1 MESPRAVVGNK
12 ASMSKIFVV
21 GSYNTGLT
29 IRVPRMPVL
38 GESLAGDS
46 FNMGAGGKG
55 SNQAIGA
62 ARLGAEV
69 RLLVCLGDDIF
80 AENALRLYR
89 REGIAIDLVH
99 QIAGASSGIGFVN
112 IVPSGE
118 NWITVDLGANLLMT
132 PQRIRDCTT
141 EISDSDILMTQL
153 EIPPESAAA
162 ALRLGKDS
170 GALTILNPAPAQPIE
185 QAYLADVDI
194 LTPNASEAR
203 ILLGLPPD
211 DASPPHDLAQRLLEL
226 DVGRVVVTLGA
237 DGALIA
243 DGAETTHV
251 PAIPI
256 QAVDVTGAGDSFNAA
271 LAVSLGE
278 GLTLEEAVRFAVRA
292 GAYTALHL
300 GVIDGLPTRADLENF
315 GLLS

>member
-1 MESPRAVVGNK
+1 
-12 ASMSKIFVV
+12 MSRIFVV

-46 FNMGAGGKG
+46 FDMGAGGKG

-80 AENALRLYR
+80 AEDALRLYH
-89 REGIAIDLVH
+89 REGIGADFVH

-132 PQRIRDCTT
+132 PQHVRDCAA
-141 EISDSDILMTQL
+141 EINDCDILMTQL
-153 EIPPESAAA
+153 EIPLETAAE

-185 QAYLADVDI
+185 RAHLADVDI

-203 ILLGLPPD
+203 ILLGLPPAD
-211 DASPPHDLAQRLLEL
+211 RSQPHELARRLL
-226 DVGRVVVTLGA
+226 DMGVGRVVVTLGEG
-237 DGALIA
+237 GALIA
-243 DGAETTHV
+243 EGEEATRV

-271 LAVSLGE
+271 LAVSLSGGASLKE
-278 GLTLEEAVRFAVRA
+278 SVRFAVRA
-292 GAYTALHL
+292 GAYTAMHL
-300 GVIDGLPTRADLENF
+300 GVIAGLPTRAELEAFTLTN
-315 GLLS
+315 

>member
-1 MESPRAVVGNK
+1 MP
-12 ASMSKIFVV
+12 KIFVV

-29 IRVPRMPVL
+29 IRVPRMPAL
-38 GESLAGDS
+38 GESLVGDS
-46 FNMGAGGKG
+46 FDMGPGGKG

-62 ARLGAEV
+62 ARLGADV

-99 QIAGASSGIGFVN
+99 QLAGASSGIGFVN

-118 NWITVDLGANLLMT
+118 NWITVDLGANLQMT
-132 PQRIRDCTT
+132 PQHARDCAA
-141 EISDSDILMTQL
+141 EIGDCDILMTQL
-153 EIPPESAAA
+153 EIPIETAAA
-162 ALRLGKDS
+162 ALRLGKES
-170 GALTILNPAPAQPIE
+170 GATTILNPAPAQPVKRE
-185 QAYLADVDI
+185 QLADVDI

-211 DASPPHDLAQRLLEL
+211 DPSPPRDLAQRLLGL
-226 DVGRVVVTLGA
+226 GVDCVVITLGG

-243 DGAETTHV
+243 DGVGTTRI
-251 PAIPI
+251 PAVSI
-256 QAVDVTGAGDSFNAA
+256 QVVDVTGAGDSFNAA

-278 GLTLEEAVRFAVRA
+278 GLALQDAVQFAVRA

-300 GVIDGLPTRADLENF
+300 GVIDGLPTRADLKDLGRE
-315 GLLS
+315 S